1 MATNEFDKI
10 LTQARKNAT
19 DINKLATKL
28 GVNLSSYFPDQLKAL
43 NDCLDTYSASK
54 VMVATVVADAR
65 GELSLEGVAKLASN
79 FDKNWD
85 KFAAEYSAIF
95 SHSSSAA
102 KTNVLETFARNHFGD
117 AIFEAGSV
125 IKNETPNILNG
136 ILGFQR
142 GIDAFGG
149 SYRNPEEAANKIKT
163 GVSLIVNSTAQVANS
178 ANNVLKFIQGFKQ
191 TDPKGSAI
199 LSNIAKL
206 PQWRPVASA
215 ISVLGI
221 GSAGISLAGS
231 AKGAL
236 ESLKK
241 GDIAGA
247 AQQGKA
253 VLSQAKTI
261 KDEISKLKSGA
272 FSKNDTL
279 SRSGTLSKGGELSGG
294 NIPPSKANASNTN
307 ANAAQKQE
315 SNDSKDSGNSGNSD
329 SYVCSTARIRCTNGD
344 KISQLTVLPDRTI
357 WLTGQPQA
365 NISDHQSMV
374 NIAPFG
380 RCHTVAYPPTGSAT
394 AAAHG
399 RLTPMPCV
407 PNTPFPWMNGK
418 DDVVLKGQPALLK
431 SSTCRC
437 IYGGVITITY
447 DGQSPQSA
455 FTGAHDC
462 FKCTHKEHQLQSVN
476 VLIDCSAIS
485 YYTMSHSDNHNAASS
500 DNLKNPK
507 NTNNPKRAEL
517 LKNILRCVAK
527 TIEPVV
533 YNEDVSDV
541 NVDVN
546 LPPIIDVE
554 LKEILSNIFT
564 TGLTIV
570 SISGIPIAVP
580 LVLLNS
586 KVRHNIQTI
595 YEITVKNLTDT
606 LNPFNPQVNSNLSPL
621 QEYLDTTGKRVS
633 SVGSYL
639 DAFGSEKNIGYN
651 KKGKK
656 FRLYNQM
663 SKNNSTGKFTGN
675 KNVRILGGL
684 KNVGKLSGYAGTILS
699 LPGYY
704 EELDNAKSVHEV
716 LKISG
721 GKIGSVG
728 GAFVG
733 GEVGAIAGTAIV
745 GSLVAAGTIA
755 GSAVVVPALIVGG
768 CAILGGAAIGAI
780 GEWIGGSIGENTGKI
795 IEHNL

>member
-10 LTQARKNAT
+10 LTQARKNAA

-28 GVNLSSYFPDQLKAL
+28 GVNLSSYFPEQLKAL

-117 AIFEAGSV
+117 TVFEAGSV

-178 ANNVLKFIQGFKQ
+178 ANNVLKFIQRFKQ

-215 ISVLGI
+215 MSVLGI
-221 GSAGISLAGS
+221 GSAGISLAGN

-279 SRSGTLSKGGELSGG
+279 SRSGTLSKGSELSGG
-294 NIPPSKANASNTN
+294 NMPPSKANASNTN

-315 SNDSKDSGNSGNSD
+315 SPDSEDSGNSGNSGNSD

-394 AAAHG
+394 AANHG
-399 RLTPMPCV
+399 TLTPMPCV
-407 PNTPFPWMNGK
+407 PNTPFPWMGGK
-418 DDVVLKGQPALLK
+418 DDVILKGQPALLK
-431 SSTCRC
+431 SSKCRC
-437 IYGGVITITY
+437 AWGGIITITY
-447 DGQSPQSA
+447 DGQTDGNQKMLPIHPRQSMSQAILSKDEYTQKLGKALPDNISKKDKEKLADNMMEVAKMMGTDIKSPMTIEQADKQSA
-455 FTGAHDC
+455 NPLYEEGNDY
-462 FKCTHKEHQLQSVN
+462 SVN
-476 VLIDCSAIS
+476 CATAAATYVLRLRGLDITA
-485 YYTMSHSDNHNAASS
+485 
-500 DNLKNPK
+500 KPK
-507 NTNNPKRAEL
+507 NENNELNVWLSKLNSFKIWKNTDGSDAKPSTYRDWMDKNADESNPIKEMTPNLYKRFIEENTKEEGVYIINVGWQKGGGHATVIQRWRDDKGKL
-517 LKNILRCVAK
+517 NLSY
-527 TIEPVV
+527 IEPQV
-533 YNEDVSDV
+533 YNE
-541 NVDVN
+541 
-546 LPPIIDVE
+546 
-554 LKEILSNIFT
+554 
-564 TGLTIV
+564 
-570 SISGIPIAVP
+570 
-580 LVLLNS
+580 
-586 KVRHNIQTI
+586 
-595 YEITVKNLTDT
+595 
-606 LNPFNPQVNSNLSPL
+606 
-621 QEYLDTTGKRVS
+621 
-633 SVGSYL
+633 SVGVKQDL
-639 DAFGSEKNIGYN
+639 DNLVNYMASNPHPERGIMRVDN
-651 KKGKK
+651 KILDPKYVSLFEINNG
-656 FRLYNQM
+656 
-663 SKNNSTGKFTGN
+663 NST
-675 KNVRILGGL
+675 
-684 KNVGKLSGYAGTILS
+684 
-699 LPGYY
+699 
-704 EELDNAKSVHEV
+704 KSN
-716 LKISG
+716 
-721 GKIGSVG
+721 
-728 GAFVG
+728 
-733 GEVGAIAGTAIV
+733 TA
-745 GSLVAAGTIA
+745 S
-755 GSAVVVPALIVGG
+755 
-768 CAILGGAAIGAI
+768 
-780 GEWIGGSIGENTGKI
+780 
-795 IEHNL
+795 